1 MGRFRASTLPTLI
14 ALLSLASSCEMGS
27 KSITFTTSPSTSNSS
42 GSPSSPSPPS
52 NCSGGP
58 YNILVSWTANREK
71 AVNTTGGGYKV
82 YYSTSTPVNT
92 SSASNVD
99 VPYVSGSSTPS
110 SRLITGLTCGTWHF
124 RVVAYSAL
132 HPSGSLVASRSAD
145 SSEVTVTVP

>member
-1 MGRFRASTLPTLI
+1 
-14 ALLSLASSCEMGS
+14 MGS
-27 KSITFTTSPSTSNSS
+27 KSITFTTSPSTSGSS
-42 GSPSSPSPPS
+42 TSSPSPPG
-52 NCSGGP
+52 NCPGGP

-71 AVNTTGGGYKV
+71 AVNTTGGGYKI

-92 SSASNVD
+92 STASNVD

-110 SRLITGLTCGTWHF
+110 SRLITGLTCGTWYF

-132 HPSGSLVASRSAD
+132 HPSGSLVASRSID